1 MSVNKLMEKNKKY
14 LKRAKELGLNQKEF
28 DNINRAFC
36 LFDQDGNGKISRG
49 EIREVVKAIGR
60 PMSEREIEE
69 MMRNADLDGSG
80 YVEFHEFLPLI
91 AHEFAAKQGVDKE
104 VRETFRSFDQN
115 GDGVITAREF
125 RSAVARLG
133 QNLSDAEVAEFLR
146 SVDKDGDGVISYEE
160 FAKYV
165 VSNM

>member
-1 MSVNKLMEKNKKY
+1 MYSRRLSSQRLSNCLTLPTQKMDSHDQERVQQTFFVTNRWTTMDLSRLTK
-14 LKRAKELGLNQKEF
+14 GGIWTNQKTKRETRRKEQLRRQY
-28 DNINRAFC
+28 IG
-36 LFDQDGNGKISRG
+36 LYESESTGIIISD
-49 EIREVVKAIGR
+49 
-60 PMSEREIEE
+60 S
-69 MMRNADLDGSG
+69 N
-80 YVEFHEFLPLI
+80 
-91 AHEFAAKQGVDKE
+91 Q
-104 VRETFRSFDQN
+104 ETFRSFDQN

-125 RSAVARLG
+125 RSAVAKLG